1 MFIDYALLI
10 LGGLV
15 ALAYVVLNVLVVYH
29 YTIPIMWQ
37 EFWVN
42 QKVFG
47 RICINLFYLPSWVI
61 KFVMV
66 VLVCLLNFIFVP
78 LFKIFRG
85 IAKWI
90 NPVYKQAIKL
100 NI

>member
-15 ALAYVVLNVLVVYH
+15 VLAYVILNVLVVYH
-29 YTIPIMWQ
+29 YTIPFMWQ

-66 VLVCLLNFIFVP
+66 VLVVVLNVIIIP
-78 LFKIFRG
+78 LYKLFKG
-85 IAKWI
+85 LAKFI
-90 NPVYKQAIKL
+90 NPIYKQALKL